1 MFVKSY
7 RTNYLIQFLPLYD
20 PNSAWS
26 WQVKADKDS
35 PNLAQLQQASRGVNQ
50 ATATVVA
57 STISGKSQIEE
68 TGSLPE
74 AMLFFSI
81 PFSSR
86 SQFPTTLCP
95 HSLLSSFLHAYLLS
109 HKLGHHKSMLFV
121 SPWQQA
127 LR

>member
-1 MFVKSY
+1 M
-7 RTNYLIQFLPLYD
+7 LCD

-68 TGSLPE
+68 TGSLPG
-74 AMLFFSI
+74 AVLFVSSPFSI
-81 PFSSR
+81 PSR
-86 SQFPTTLCP
+86 SLFPTILSP
-95 HSLLSSFLHAYLLS
+95 HSLSTIFSARVLNFLIRHV
-109 HKLGHHKSMLFV
+109 LFV
-121 SPWQQA
+121 SP
-127 LR
+127 